1 MKWHVIVALLL
12 YASSSVAGTGADVLN
27 FKNGVE
33 FPHKAHQTYL
43 KSDCKNCHRK
53 GDPGKIEGF
62 GKDHAHRMCKTC
74 HAMRNAGPASCKDCH
89 KNKK

>member
-1 MKWHVIVALLL
+1 MYYLVMALLFTASTSFAASNETGVL
-12 YASSSVAGTGADVLN
+12 Y
-27 FKNGVE
+27 FKNGVV
-33 FPHKAHQTYL
+33 FPHKAHQSYL

-62 GKDHAHRMCKTC
+62 GKEHAHRMCKTC